1 MRQIIGEVE
10 QVFPDT
16 VTKEL
21 NEATL
26 AQAKTL
32 SAEDRQMLV
41 ISYVPKAKQI
51 WLVKGQDGFVMLE
64 DNEQV
69 RLPIFPHHDLAQD
82 WINENELNSECVDI
96 TLSEFTDTWLPGL
109 TKNSVEL
116 VMFPSKSDEENLV
129 MTAQEFANELAALAK
144 G

>member
-1 MRQIIGEVE
+1 M
-10 QVFPDT
+10 FPDT

-21 NEATL
+21 NDATL

-41 ISYVPKAKQI
+41 ISYVPKAKEI
-51 WLVKGQDGFVMLE
+51 WLVKGQEGFVMLE

-69 RLPIFPHHDLAQD
+69 RLPVFPHRDLAQD
-82 WINENELNSECVDI
+82 WVTENDLNSECVAL
-96 TLSEFTDTWLPGL
+96 TLAEFSDTWLPGL
-109 TKNSVEL
+109 TNNNVEL
-116 VMFPSKSDEENLV
+116 VMFPTKSDEENLV
-129 MTAQEFANELAALAK
+129 MTAEDFANELAAMAK